1 MSVKL
6 LKEFTGYSGSTVQL
20 IDRGNGPE
28 VYKSNYPSAR
38 AYSNLVK
45 QLPFKSPCLY
55 EVGDD
60 YVYMEYLPGLEMSE
74 YIAYADKLALD
85 KLCNFIISY
94 VEWAL
99 AVSAEYNFDNEVRTK
114 LEQLNQY
121 TDTDLFGQFDRCL
134 PRSTIHG
141 DLTLNNI
148 IFYNNNFYLIDMHP
162 TSLNSIVFDLNKL
175 MQDLDSLWFVRN
187 STDLVNYSISCR
199 YISRMLRDRFPNLF
213 DNKIQAFM
221 LSRILPY
228 SKIDDDKKFLLREID
243 KLCK

>member
-6 LKEFTGYSGSTVQL
+6 LKEFTGYSGSIVQL

-28 VYKSNYPSAR
+28 VYKSNYPSSR
-38 AYSNLVK
+38 AYSELVK
-45 QLPFKSPCLY
+45 QLPFNSPCLY

-94 VEWAL
+94 VDWAL
-99 AVSAEYNFDNEVRTK
+99 SVSTEYNFDNEVQTK

-121 TDTDLFGQFDRCL
+121 TDTDLFGQFNRCL

-148 IFYNNNFYLIDMHP
+148 IFYNSNFYLIDMHP

-175 MQDLDSLWFVRN
+175 MQDFDSLWFVRN